1 MDHRAETLRAQGALA
16 MLRCAHRSP
25 GITRAEA
32 AARLGLSSGAAAGIM
47 GRLRAARLLAEAPA
61 PHSGG
66 RGRPTATL
74 VPHPDGPL
82 VAVVDITHATWT
94 VTTAAIGGALA
105 AAPVHRHLGQ
115 PADAVLPLVRQALAA
130 LPQHRLRAVG
140 VAIPGT
146 VHGHT
151 LVEATNL
158 RWRGVDLRPLAGLR
172 PSVAASGSGASA
184 SGGGAASAPGS
195 GAVSEPGSGAVSA
208 LGGGAASVLGGGAGF
223 APGGPAGLPLAVGND
238 ASLAGVAE
246 ALRGAAQGIGVALHL
261 TVEVGVGGVL
271 IVDGRPVLGA
281 AGAGGEF
288 GHLPFGD
295 PSRRC
300 PCGARG
306 CWDLEVDG
314 RAMARHLGRR
324 APADPRA
331 FAERTI
337 AAARSGDPSA
347 ATACRTVAAAL
358 GRGIGALINA
368 VDPAV
373 VTLGGLGVD
382 LLDVAAPALHA
393 AVAQG
398 VMSWRRGAL
407 PPVVPAA
414 LGSHGPA
421 IGAAE
426 TAMSLVL
433 TEAALTPSA
442 P

>member
-16 MLRCAHRSP
+16 MLRCAHRFP

-32 AARLGLSSGAAAGIM
+32 AARLGLSSGSAAGIM
-47 GRLRAARLLAEAPA
+47 GRLREARLLAEAPA
-61 PHSGG
+61 PQTGG
-66 RGRPTATL
+66 RGRPTAAL

-82 VAVVDITHATWT
+82 VAVVDISHATWT

-105 AAPVHRHLGQ
+105 PATVHRHLGL
-115 PADAVLPLVRQALAA
+115 PASAVLPSVRNALAD
-130 LPQHRLRAVG
+130 LHGPRLRAVG

-158 RWRGVDLRPLAGLR
+158 RWRGVDLRGL
-172 PSVAASGSGASA
+172 SD
-184 SGGGAASAPGS
+184 
-195 GAVSEPGSGAVSA
+195 
-208 LGGGAASVLGGGAGF
+208 
-223 APGGPAGLPLAVGND
+223 LPLAVGND

-246 ALRGAAQGIGVALHL
+246 ALRGAARDASVALHL

-295 PSRRC
+295 PRRRC
-300 PCGARG
+300 PCGAWG

-314 RAMARHLGRR
+314 RAMARHSGRR

-331 FAERTI
+331 YAERTI
-337 AAARSGDPSA
+337 AAALAGDA
-347 ATACRTVAAAL
+347 DAVAACRATATAL
-358 GRGIGALINA
+358 GRGIGALLNA

-373 VTLGGLGVD
+373 VTLGGLGAD
-382 LLDVAAPALHA
+382 LLAVAGAALHA
-393 AVAQG
+393 G
-398 VMSWRRGAL
+398 VRRGAMAWRRDDL
-407 PPVVPAA
+407 PPVLPAA
-414 LGSHGPA
+414 LGSGGPA

-426 TAMSLVL
+426 SAMALVL
-433 TEAALTPSA
+433 TEQTLTV
-442 P
+442 

>member
-32 AARLGLSSGAAAGIM
+32 AARLGLSSGSAAGIM

-61 PHSGG
+61 PQTGG
-66 RGRPTATL
+66 RGRPTAAL
-74 VPHPDGPL
+74 VAHPDGPL
-82 VAVVDITHATWT
+82 VAVVDISHATWT
-94 VTTAAIGGALA
+94 VTTAAIGGRLA
-105 AAPVHRHLGQ
+105 GAPVHRHLGM
-115 PADAVLPLVRQALAA
+115 PADAVLPLVRDALTA
-130 LPQHRLRAVG
+130 LHGPRLRAVG

-146 VHGHT
+146 LHGHT

-158 RWRGVDLRPLAGLR
+158 RWRGVDLSTLT
-172 PSVAASGSGASA
+172 S
-184 SGGGAASAPGS
+184 
-195 GAVSEPGSGAVSA
+195 
-208 LGGGAASVLGGGAGF
+208 
-223 APGGPAGLPLAVGND
+223 LPLAVGND

-246 ALRGAAQGIGVALHL
+246 ALRGAAQGVGVALHL

-271 IVDGRPVLGA
+271 IVDGQPVLGA

-295 PSRRC
+295 RGRRC
-300 PCGARG
+300 PCGAHG

-324 APADPRA
+324 APRDPRA

-337 AAARSGDPSA
+337 AAARAGDPGA
-347 ATACRTVAAAL
+347 DAACRTVAAAL
-358 GRGIGALINA
+358 GRGIGALLNA

-382 LLDVAAPALHA
+382 LLSVAGPPLHA
-393 AVAQG
+393 G
-398 VMSWRRGAL
+398 VRDGAMAWRRDTL

-414 LGSHGPA
+414 LGSAGPA

-426 TAMSLVL
+426 TAMALVL
-433 TEAALTPSA
+433 TEAALGT
-442 P
+442 

>member
-16 MLRCAHRSP
+16 MLRCAHRTP

-32 AARLGLSSGAAAGIM
+32 AARLGLSSGSAAGIM

-61 PHSGG
+61 PQTGG
-66 RGRPTATL
+66 RGRPTAVL

-82 VAVVDITHATWT
+82 VAVVDITHSTWT

-105 AAPVHRHLGQ
+105 AAPVHRLLGQ
-115 PADAVLPLVRQALAA
+115 PASAVLPLVRDALAA
-130 LPQHRLRAVG
+130 LHGPRLRAVG

-146 VHGHT
+146 VHGRT

-158 RWRGVDLRPLAGLR
+158 RWRGVDLG
-172 PSVAASGSGASA
+172 
-184 SGGGAASAPGS
+184 
-195 GAVSEPGSGAVSA
+195 
-208 LGGGAASVLGGGAGF
+208 VLTS
-223 APGGPAGLPLAVGND
+223 LPLAVGND

-246 ALRGAAQGIGVALHL
+246 ALRGAAQGVGVALHL

-300 PCGARG
+300 PCGAGG

-314 RAMARHLGRR
+314 RAMARHLGCR

-337 AAARSGDPSA
+337 AAARNGDPA
-347 ATACRTVAAAL
+347 AAAACRAVAAAL
-358 GRGIGALINA
+358 GRGVGALINA

-382 LLDVAAPALHA
+382 LLDVAGPALHA
-393 AVAQG
+393 GTAEG
-398 VMSWRRGAL
+398 VMAWRRDAL

-414 LGSHGPA
+414 LGSQGPA

-426 TAMSLVL
+426 TAMALVL
-433 TEAALTPSA
+433 TEAALTA
-442 P
+442 

>member
-16 MLRCAHRSP
+16 MLRCAHRTP

-32 AARLGLSSGAAAGIM
+32 AARLGLSSGSAAGIM

-61 PHSGG
+61 PQTGG
-66 RGRPTATL
+66 RGRPTAVL

-82 VAVVDITHATWT
+82 VAVVGITHATWT
-94 VTTAAIGGALA
+94 VTTAAIGGSLA
-105 AAPVHRHLGQ
+105 AAPVHRLLGQ
-115 PADAVLPLVRQALAA
+115 PASAVLPLVRDALAA
-130 LPQHRLRAVG
+130 LHGPRLRAVG

-146 VHGHT
+146 VHGRT

-158 RWRGVDLRPLAGLR
+158 RWRGVDLG
-172 PSVAASGSGASA
+172 
-184 SGGGAASAPGS
+184 
-195 GAVSEPGSGAVSA
+195 
-208 LGGGAASVLGGGAGF
+208 VLTS
-223 APGGPAGLPLAVGND
+223 LPLAVGND

-246 ALRGAAQGIGVALHL
+246 GLRGAAQGVGVALHL

-300 PCGARG
+300 PCGAGG

-314 RAMARHLGRR
+314 RAMARHLGRP

-337 AAARSGDPSA
+337 AAARSGDPA
-347 ATACRTVAAAL
+347 AAAACRAVAAAL
-358 GRGIGALINA
+358 GRGVGALINA

-382 LLDVAAPALHA
+382 LLDVAGPALHA
-393 AVAQG
+393 ATAEG
-398 VMSWRRGAL
+398 VMAWRRDTL

-414 LGSHGPA
+414 LGSQGPA

-433 TEAALTPSA
+433 TEAALTP
-442 P
+442 